1 MIVVKFDSEH
11 DEFLQPTLQNILINL
26 TGHLKKYESGFD
38 KNVAAMEMAV
48 NLSIALI
55 LNVTATTVKQEGM
68 AEVLQDVL
76 DEIEDNFNK
85 LINADLQQV
94 TVN

>member
-11 DEFLQPTLQNILINL
+11 DEFLQPTLQNLLSEISS
-26 TGHLKKYESGFD
+26 HLKKFETGFD
-38 KNVAAMEMAV
+38 KNVAALEMAV

-55 LNVTATTVKQEGM
+55 LNVASISVKKEGM

-76 DEIEDNFNK
+76 DEIEDNFNR